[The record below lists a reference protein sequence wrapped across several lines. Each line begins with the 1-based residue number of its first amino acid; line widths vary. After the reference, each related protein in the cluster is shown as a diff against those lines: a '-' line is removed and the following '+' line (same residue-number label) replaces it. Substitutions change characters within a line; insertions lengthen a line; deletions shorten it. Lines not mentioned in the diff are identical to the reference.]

1 MDTFCRN
8 NAILQEKLTSAQAH
22 IERLQKALKDKS
34 DNDRHADEV
43 QRQAQEWQQM
53 AENIGVEQP
62 AEILQRMKV
71 LRDECLSCGEALSQA
86 QGEVKSMS
94 GETFYTLWVNSIEYR
109 EYKSLYVSSPQSS
122 KTERIYCSKWS
133 QRGELCQGL

>member
-1 MDTFCRN
+1 M
-8 NAILQEKLTSAQAH
+8 QEKLTSAQAQ
-22 IERLQKALKDKS
+22 IDRLQKALKDKS

-71 LRDECLSCGEALSQA
+71 LRDECLSTGEALSQA
-86 QGEVKSMS
+86 QGEVKSLTGEIS
-94 GETFYTLWVNSIEYR
+94 GLSISIFRYLNKDITELICILSR
-109 EYKSLYVSSPQSS
+109 QFDTEHMPFSSLLTCISS
-122 KTERIYCSKWS
+122 E
-133 QRGELCQGL
+133 QRAWTAVHLFM